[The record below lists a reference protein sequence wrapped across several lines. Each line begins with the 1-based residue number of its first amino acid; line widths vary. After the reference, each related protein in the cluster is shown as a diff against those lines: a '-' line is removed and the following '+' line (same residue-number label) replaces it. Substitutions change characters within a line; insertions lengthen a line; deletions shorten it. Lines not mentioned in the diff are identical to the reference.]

1 MKELPQYEREALE
14 RMEIP
19 ELVLIIVRQQEWG
32 QGIFE
37 EIDRLKAVNNKS
49 SKDSSKPPSSDLL
62 KRSEKAAEKVE
73 DEIEVEAKKKA
84 GGQEG
89 HRGKTR
95 KGFNRVDRF
104 EVIKPEGCPN
114 CGAESWTEIGVSI
127 HQTARLVVQPIEI
140 VEYAQQQCQCN
151 HCATIVWGELPK
163 EVIGEQDLEA
173 SLQGMLVWL
182 GNYGHMSYEK
192 QQEWLKEMGLP
203 EIGLGTIAATN
214 ERVAA
219 SIEAKVEELADW
231 IKEQPQVQVDETP
244 WLVKGVKEWLWTFCG
259 VGYSLY
265 RGADTRSRAEL
276 EAVLGESFDGVLCSD
291 DYSVYNGYVVERQQ
305 KCLAHL
311 RRHFKALLKFT
322 LKSQQKIGHVFI
334 KLIDEAFEHHA
345 SWHKHGDEQLYFN
358 WATDFKIRVTQAIS
372 DWMPNVGYEAGKLL
386 KSLSKKAAQWWY
398 FLEDP
403 NVPPDNNRAERNL
416 RLAVTKRKV
425 CGGSRSMDGLHNT
438 AALLTVIQTCKA
450 QGKSVIDFFRQ
461 ALIDPSSISLIPIL
475 T

>member
-1 MKELPQYEREALE
+1 MKEPPQYEREILE
-14 RMEIP
+14 KMQIP
-19 ELVLIIVRQQEWG
+19 ELVGVIMRQQEWA
-32 QGIFE
+32 QQVYE
-37 EIDRLKAVNNKS
+37 EIERLKAVNNRT

-62 KRSEKAAEKVE
+62 KRAEKVVE
-73 DEIEVEAKKKA
+73 EIEKVEGKKKA

-89 HRGKTR
+89 HKGKTR

-104 EVIKPEGCPN
+104 ETVKPEGCPN
-114 CGAESWTEIGVSI
+114 CGKESWTEIGVSI
-127 HQTARLVVQPIEI
+127 RQTARLVPQPIEI
-140 VEYAQQQCQCN
+140 VEYQQQQCQCN

-192 QQEWLKEMGLP
+192 QQEWLKEMGLD

-214 ERVAA
+214 VRVAA

-244 WLVKGVKEWLWTFCG
+244 WLVKGVKEWLWSFSG
-259 VGYSLY
+259 VGYALY
-265 RGADTRSRAEL
+265 RGADTRGRIEL
-276 EAVLGESFDGVLCSD
+276 ESVLGESYDGVLCSD
-291 DYSVYNGYVVERQQ
+291 DYSVYNGYNVERQQ

-311 RRHFKALLKFT
+311 RRHFKALLKLT
-322 LKSQQKIGHVFI
+322 LKSQQEIGKVFI

-345 SWHKHGDEQLYFN
+345 SWRIHGDNLQYFT

-372 DWMPNVGYEAGKLL
+372 DWFPKVGYAAGLLL
-386 KSLSKKAAQWWY
+386 KSLKKKTSQWWY

-403 NVPPDNNRAERNL
+403 HVPPDNNRAERNL

-425 CGGSRSMDGLHNT
+425 CGGSRSMDGLRNT

-450 QGKSVIDFFRQ
+450 QAKSVIDFFRQ

>member
-1 MKELPQYEREALE
+1 MKEPPQYERELLE
-14 RMEIP
+14 NMP
-19 ELVLIIVRQQEWG
+19 VAELVGIIMRQQEWA
-32 QGIFE
+32 QQIHE
-37 EIDRLKAVNNKS
+37 EIERLKAVNNRS

-62 KRSEKAAEKVE
+62 KRSEKASEKSE
-73 DEIEVEAKKKA
+73 EEGKKKA
-84 GGQEG
+84 GGQAG
-89 HRGKTR
+89 HKGKTR

-104 EVIKPEGCPN
+104 EILSPKGCPN
-114 CGAESWTEIGVSI
+114 CGGGSWTEIGVSTR
-127 HQTARLVVQPIEI
+127 QTARLVAQPIEI
-140 VEYAQQQCQCN
+140 VEYQQQQCQCN
-151 HCATIVWGELPK
+151 QCATIVWGEMPK

-192 QQEWLKEMGLP
+192 QQEWLKEMGLA

-219 SIEAKVEELADW
+219 SIKSKVEELAEW
-231 IKEQPQVQVDETP
+231 IKAQPQVQVDETP
-244 WLVKGVKEWLWTFCG
+244 WIVKGVKEWLWSFSG
-259 VGYSLY
+259 EGYALY
-265 RGADTRSRAEL
+265 RGADTRSRVEL
-276 EAVLGESFDGVLCSD
+276 ESVLGESYDGVLCSD
-291 DYSVYNGYVVERQQ
+291 DYSVYNGYAVERQQ

-311 RRHFKALLKFT
+311 RRHFKALLKLT
-322 LKSQQKIGHVFI
+322 LKSQQEIGSVFI

-345 SWHKHGDEQLYFN
+345 SWRKHGDNCQYFT
-358 WATDFKIRVTQAIS
+358 WAIDFKNRVSQAIS
-372 DWMPNVGYEAGKLL
+372 DWLPKVGYAAGNLL
-386 KSLSKKAAQWWY
+386 KSLKKKAAQWWY
-398 FLEDP
+398 FLDDP

-450 QGKSVIDFFRQ
+450 QGKSVVDFFRQ
-461 ALIDPSSISLIPIL
+461 ALINPTDLSLIPIL

>member
-1 MKELPQYEREALE
+1 MKEPPQYEREILE
-14 RMEIP
+14 KMQIP
-19 ELVLIIVRQQEWG
+19 ELVGVIMRQQEWA
-32 QGIFE
+32 QQVYE
-37 EIDRLKAVNNKS
+37 EIERLKAVTNRS

-62 KRSEKAAEKVE
+62 KRSEKAVEERGLEEGKRKV
-73 DEIEVEAKKKA
+73 

-89 HRGKTR
+89 HKGKTR

-104 EVIKPEGCPN
+104 ETVSPQGCPT
-114 CGAESWTEIGVSI
+114 CGKESWTEIGVSI
-127 HQTARLVVQPIEI
+127 RQTGRLVAQPIEI
-140 VEYAQQQCQCN
+140 VEYEQQQCQCN

-192 QQEWLKEMGLP
+192 QQEWLKEMGIA

-219 SIEAKVEELADW
+219 SIEAKVEELGDW
-231 IKEQPQVQVDETP
+231 IKAQPQVQVDETP
-244 WLVKGVKEWLWTFCG
+244 WLVKGVKEWLWSFSG
-259 VGYSLY
+259 VGYALY

-276 EAVLGESFDGVLCSD
+276 ESVLGESYDGVLCSD
-291 DYSVYNGYVVERQQ
+291 DYSVYNGYAVERQQ

-311 RRHFKALLKFT
+311 RRHFKALLKLT
-322 LKSQQKIGHVFI
+322 LKSQQDIGRVFI

-345 SWHKHGDEQLYFN
+345 AWRNHGDNLQYFT
-358 WATDFKIRVTQAIS
+358 WATDFKMRVTQAIS
-372 DWMPNVGYEAGKLL
+372 DWMPKVGYAACNLL
-386 KSLSKKAAQWWY
+386 KSLKKKAAQWWY
-398 FLEDP
+398 FLVDP
-403 NVPPDNNRAERNL
+403 HVPPDNNRAERNL